1 MRDIEFELVFPA
13 CIDFD
18 VVAPDELE
26 MDISSSPVVHYD
38 APPYEGE
45 YEVTPTEET
54 QILETDGKTM
64 TADVVVNSI
73 PQDYGR
79 IVYDGVILRIL

>member
-45 YEVTPTEET
+45 YEVTPSRET
-54 QILETDGKTM
+54 QVLSTEGKTM
-64 TADVVVNSI
+64 TGDVVVKPI
-73 PQDYGR
+73 PQNYGL
-79 IVYDGVILRIL
+79 IEYDGFRIRVS